1 MRWAPYGFYL
11 SPSSVGAMRVTKAFT
26 EQGSPCSSRFQFLAG
41 YVELLGFLMDTLA
54 TRVALAGSVPPARS
68 AAPALDSW
76 PKKNLFPQTLPKT
89 VWAVASPKVDRYV
102 IASTRLFRLGQNRNS
117 PGLAESPDG
126 FDSS

>member
-54 TRVALAGSVPPARS
+54 TRVALAGSVPPGAVSRPSAR
-68 AAPALDSW
+68 
-76 PKKNLFPQTLPKT
+76 F
-89 VWAVASPKVDRYV
+89 
-102 IASTRLFRLGQNRNS
+102 
-117 PGLAESPDG
+117 LAEEKPLPANAPQNSLGRGLP
-126 FDSS
+126 